1 MRHRALSWGAA
12 RPHGKFCCPTSSRC
26 DTSAAEQKGNKQ
38 GVIRVGINA
47 NEVQAAPGCDI
58 GCTDCGVRC
67 AVTAGTVNYLAREL
81 TRLLGLF
88 PASLEGRDIM
98 AAEIRSVKAHLAAAE
113 QAFARLRP
121 RSEETTSELQSLMR

>member
-1 MRHRALSWGAA
+1 MRV
-12 RPHGKFCCPTSSRC
+12 C
-26 DTSAAEQKGNKQ
+26 
-38 GVIRVGINA
+38 INA

-58 GCTDCGVRC
+58 GCTDCGGRC

-113 QAFARLRP
+113 QPSRDYVLAFLGFQGLQQCKEHLVQNVFTRP
-121 RSEETTSELQSLMR
+121 LRSEEHTSELQSLMRISYAVFCLK

>member
-1 MRHRALSWGAA
+1 M
-12 RPHGKFCCPTSSRC
+12 
-26 DTSAAEQKGNKQ
+26 
-38 GVIRVGINA
+38 NA
-47 NEVQAAPGCDI
+47 NEVQAGPGCDI
-58 GCTDCGVRC
+58 GCCDFGVRW
-67 AVTAGTVNYLAREL
+67 ALTAGTVNYLARER

-121 RSEETTSELQSLMR
+121 GFSRFSGASSARNISCRTSSLGNCTGSHKDRKSTRLNSSH

>member
-1 MRHRALSWGAA
+1 M
-12 RPHGKFCCPTSSRC
+12 
-26 DTSAAEQKGNKQ
+26 
-38 GVIRVGINA
+38 NA
-47 NEVQAAPGCDI
+47 NEVQAGPGCDI
-58 GCTDCGVRC
+58 GCCDFGVRW
-67 AVTAGTVNYLAREL
+67 ALTAGTVNYLAREL

-121 RSEETTSELQSLMR
+121 GVSRFSGRSEEHTSELQSLMCMSYAVFCLQKKTSKTQPPICLTH

>member
-26 DTSAAEQKGNKQ
+26 DTSAAEQNGNKQ

-88 PASLEGRDIM
+88 PDSLEGRDIM
-98 AAEIRSVKAHLAAAE
+98 DAEIRPVNSTQEAARKSVGE
-113 QAFARLRP
+113 G
-121 RSEETTSELQSLMR
+121 RSGEIRIELGGG

>member
-1 MRHRALSWGAA
+1 MRV
-12 RPHGKFCCPTSSRC
+12 C
-26 DTSAAEQKGNKQ
+26 
-38 GVIRVGINA
+38 INA

-81 TRLLGLF
+81 TRMLGLF

-113 QAFARLRP
+113 QAFARRTEERREGKECVSTCRAR
-121 RSEETTSELQSLMR
+121 RSPYM